1 MKLHYYYV
9 AFMLLLMSRPSKSE
23 TVPVANRIEQ
33 ARDALGLSRG
43 ELADLVGVH
52 YQTMGYLE
60 RGEYN
65 PSLELAL
72 KIARVLE
79 VPLEEIFWLEDEMKS
94 ATEKTGQRS

>member
-1 MKLHYYYV
+1 
-9 AFMLLLMSRPSKSE
+9 MSRPSREDSA
-23 TVPVANRIEQ
+23 PVVNWIEQ
-33 ARDALGLSRG
+33 ARDAKSLSRG

-79 VPLEEIFWLEDEMKS
+79 LPLEEIFWLQDGGLTLK
-94 ATEKTGQRS
+94 TEGETS

>member
-1 MKLHYYYV
+1 
-9 AFMLLLMSRPSKSE
+9 MSRPSREDSA
-23 TVPVANRIEQ
+23 PVANRIEQ
-33 ARDALGLSRG
+33 ARDAKSLSRG

-79 VPLEEIFWLEDEMKS
+79 LPLEEIFWLQDGGLTLK
-94 ATEKTGQRS
+94 TEEETS

>member
-1 MKLHYYYV
+1 
-9 AFMLLLMSRPSKSE
+9 LLRSIYAHRMSRPSRDQSL
-23 TVPVANRIEQ
+23 PVGNRIEQ
-33 ARDALGLSRG
+33 ARSERGLSRG

-72 KIARVLE
+72 KIARALDT
-79 VPLEEIFWLEDEMKS
+79 PLEAIFWLD
-94 ATEKTGQRS
+94 TGVGDDVNVTSPKGVRNS